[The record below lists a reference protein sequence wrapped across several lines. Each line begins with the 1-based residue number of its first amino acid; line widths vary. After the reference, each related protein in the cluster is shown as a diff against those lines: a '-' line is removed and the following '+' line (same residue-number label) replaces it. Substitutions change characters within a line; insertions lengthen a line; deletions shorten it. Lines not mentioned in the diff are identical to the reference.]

1 MIPVIEFGFSLIV
14 AHLVGDFV
22 LQTERIV
29 QNKRRWTVL
38 LWHSFHHAA
47 LAYFF
52 AGRWGA
58 WLLPVAVL
66 ATHAMIDRIKI
77 AIRSSRFLLW
87 FSLDQ
92 AAHLL
97 VIFLLTV
104 WIGEGGETSAW
115 SGWLGSALPRIW
127 IVVGGAIVCVRVTGL
142 LVGHWVHPYL
152 RELEAARGVL
162 ATEPL
167 ARGLTNGGRVI
178 GQWERAL
185 IYLFILLG
193 QPAGVGFLV
202 AAKSVFRFG
211 ELKDRENRMEAEYI
225 TIGTLMSFACALAV
239 SYLVAWAQAGL

>member
-211 ELKDRENRMEAEYI
+211 ELKDRENRTEAEYI

-239 SYLVAWAQAGL
+239 SYLVAWALAGL

>member
-1 MIPVIEFGFSLIV
+1 MIPVVEFGFSLLT

-29 QNKRRWTVL
+29 RNKRRWSVL

-47 LAYFF
+47 LAYLF

-58 WLLPVAVL
+58 WLLPAAVL
-66 ATHAMIDRIKI
+66 ASHAAIDRLKL
-77 AIRSSRFLLW
+77 ALGPSRFLLW
-87 FSLDQ
+87 FTLDQ
-92 AAHLL
+92 AAHVF

-104 WIGEGGETSAW
+104 WVGEGGETSAW
-115 SGWLGSALPRIW
+115 SGWLGTALPRVW
-127 IVVGGAIVCVRVTGL
+127 IVAGGAIICVRVAGI
-142 LVGHWVHPYL
+142 LVGHWVQPYL
-152 RELEAARGVL
+152 REFEAARGGL
-162 ATEPL
+162 ATAPL

-225 TIGTLMSFACALAV
+225 TIGTLMSFACALGV
-239 SYLVAWAQAGL
+239 SYLIAWVLTGL